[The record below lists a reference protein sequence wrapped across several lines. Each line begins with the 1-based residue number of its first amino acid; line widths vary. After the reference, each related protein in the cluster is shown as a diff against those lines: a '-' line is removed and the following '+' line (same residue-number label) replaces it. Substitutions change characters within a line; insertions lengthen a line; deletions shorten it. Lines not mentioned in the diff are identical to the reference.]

1 MTSGFYGD
9 YEERLLGEGTDTK
22 YEEDPRTEK
31 DPDTDP
37 ETDEY
42 YELPLAIK
50 SRSLIWSVISFVLGI
65 LSLVLCPIYY
75 LSLVLALASVGASL
89 VSRHNLGFF
98 EKYSIMGLI
107 LGIMGFVCGVFSL
120 IVDMLGIFG

>member
-1 MTSGFYGD
+1 MANGNYND

-31 DPDTDP
+31 DPEDT
-37 ETDEY
+37 EADEY

-50 SRSLIWSVISFVLGI
+50 SRSLIWAVASFAAGVLSI
-65 LSLVLCPIYY
+65 LLCPIYA
-75 LSLVLALASVGASL
+75 LGFILALVSVGSSL

-98 EKYSIMGLI
+98 ERYSIMGLVF
-107 LGIMGFVCGVFSL
+107 GIMGFVFSL
-120 IVDMLGIFG
+120 FALLVNMLGLFA